1 MRLKEIR
8 FTSVDQARKFMRNMG
23 VSHGGSARMAGKAFP
38 LNLLIQDMSCAEA
51 NILKQE
57 MLILGG
63 DAAIHRDVITGKQER
78 SDVLL
83 LGSRNQ
89 MRKLC
94 MRMQKQCFSLP
105 EIGSGIEQYLD
116 DSGYAFI
123 FRGNE
128 LVCGKRTHIMGIL
141 NVTPDS
147 FSDGGLFRNPET
159 AAEHAVLMEKNGADV
174 IDIGGESSR
183 PGADPVTAD
192 EEIGRI
198 IPVFERLRDTVDIP
212 LSVDTR
218 NAEVARKAL
227 ENGAS
232 IINDITGF
240 EDPAMIEAAAGSGAG
255 IIIMHMQGR
264 PQTMQDDPCYN
275 DVVADIL
282 SFLEER
288 TQKAIRGGVKEQSIM
303 IDPGIGFGKTAM
315 HNIKILN
322 RVSDFRT
329 LGFPVLIGASRKSFI
344 GKTIGLEPGERL
356 PADTA
361 VTAYCTGRGV
371 DMVRVHDVKE
381 NAAARNM
388 VRLLHNPETG
398 DA

>member
-1 MRLKEIR
+1 MKLREVR
-8 FTSVDQARKFMRNMG
+8 FTSVGETHDFLTNMG
-23 VSHGGSARMAGKAFP
+23 VSCGGARLMAEKALP
-38 LNLLIQDMSCAEA
+38 LNIVVEDMSCAEA

-63 DAAIHRDVITGKQER
+63 DAAIHRDVITGNQER

-83 LGSRNQ
+83 LGSRSQ

-94 MRMQKQCFSLP
+94 TRMQRQCFSLP
-105 EIGSGIEQYLD
+105 EIGRELEQHLEVR
-116 DSGYAFI
+116 GFVFA
-123 FRGNE
+123 FRGGE
-128 LVCGKRTHIMGIL
+128 LACRERTHIMGIL

-147 FSDGGLFRNPET
+147 FSDGGLFRDPET
-159 AAEHAVLMEKNGADV
+159 AAEHALLMEKNGADV

-183 PGADPVTAD
+183 PGADTVTVD
-192 EEIGRI
+192 EEISRI
-198 IPVFERLRDTVDIP
+198 IPVFERLQDTAHIP

-218 NAEVARKAL
+218 HAEVARKAL
-227 ENGAS
+227 EAGAS
-232 IINDITGF
+232 IVNDITGF
-240 EDPAMIEAAAGSGAG
+240 EDPAMIEAAASSGAG
-255 IIIMHMQGR
+255 VIIMHMQGK
-264 PQTMQDDPCYN
+264 PQTMQDNPRYD

-282 SFLEER
+282 RFLETR
-288 TQKAIRGGVKEQSIM
+288 AGKAIKGGVKEHSIM
-303 IDPGIGFGKTAM
+303 VDPGIGFGKTPM
-315 HNIKILN
+315 HNIEILHK
-322 RVSDFRT
+322 VADFRT

-361 VTAYCTGRGV
+361 VTTYCTAQGI

-381 NAAARNM
+381 NVAARDM
-388 VRLLHNPETG
+388 ARLLHGPEEG